1 MFSLLDFLSELKQSG
16 NIGVVSPEND
26 FMAAKEQEEEVP
38 EALLQV
44 PTPSH
49 TLLGVTVTHTISSF
63 CISKTFQILFIYH
76 S

>member
-1 MFSLLDFLSELKQSG
+1 M
-16 NIGVVSPEND
+16 ISPEND

-49 TLLGVTVTHTISSF
+49 TLLGVTGMQHISSF
-63 CISKTFQILFIYH
+63 WISKIFKYFSVTTLSLSASVQFLMITWLP
-76 S
+76 